1 VSRHEDDESDI
12 ESSRAPLLEHLVE
25 LRKRLIVT
33 VLTLFVAFGV
43 AFYFSTQIL
52 TFLTHPLVVANGMLA
67 LQKSGHHFSGI
78 DPLLVLTGFKDL
90 PPVAAGSLTMINTA
104 PLETFFA
111 KVKLA
116 GFGAVGIAFPVLA
129 AQVYGFVAPGLYKRE
144 RRAFLPFLFASP
156 LLFALG
162 AALVYYIMLPFV
174 LWFSLNQQVIGQ
186 GAVSITQQLKV
197 SEYLALVTTLVMAFG
212 LCFQLPV
219 VVALLGI
226 AGIIDS
232 KMLISSRR
240 YAILLI
246 AIVAAIVTPPDPVSM
261 CTLIVPLVLLYE
273 VAIWCVKLIEFR
285 RKRED
290 EAAANEVAAT

>member
-1 VSRHEDDESDI
+1 VTDDDSDI
-12 ESSRAPLLEHLVE
+12 EASRAPLLDHLNE

-33 VLTLFVAFGV
+33 VIALFVAFGV
-43 AFYFSTQIL
+43 AFFFSTQIL
-52 TFLTHPLVVANGMLA
+52 TFLTHPLVVANGLLA
-67 LQKSGHHFSGI
+67 IQKGGEHGHGNF
-78 DPLLVLTGFKDL
+78 DLLLVMTGFKPL

-111 KVKLA
+111 KVKIA
-116 GFGAVGIAFPVLA
+116 GFGAVALAFPIVA
-129 AQVYGFVAPGLYKRE
+129 YQVYSFVAPGLYKRE

-156 LLFALG
+156 ILFIMG

-186 GAVSITQQLKV
+186 GAVAITQQLKV
-197 SEYLALVTTLVMAFG
+197 SEYLSLVTTLVMGFG

-240 YAILLI
+240 YAILII
-246 AIVAAIVTPPDPVSM
+246 AIVAAVVTPPDPVSM

-273 VAIWCVKLIEFR
+273 VSIWCVKFIEFR
-285 RKRED
+285 RRKED
-290 EAAANEVAAT
+290 EAEAKAATVT